1 MICSFTRVPQAWVVT
16 DADADTDVLRWSE
29 WDDLARRSH
38 CRVQRRESA
47 APGQLHHTIH
57 HVTASAPPS
66 FTQSPPRPYTAHTA
80 PPWPHSR
87 ERRTCD
93 APTSVCD
100 ISTCAGP
107 QLLYCLL
114 LAACHSAC
122 SPIRTHAAGPRC
134 ASYQITCANLWR
146 LQSCPT
152 RNQPRTSRMLTCPV
166 CDWTALRVWL
176 PCTDAMLKAQWQARC
191 PWLL

>member
-1 MICSFTRVPQAWVVT
+1 MICNFTRVSQAWVVT
-16 DADADTDVLRWSE
+16 DADTDVLRWSE

-66 FTQSPPRPYTAHTA
+66 FSQSPPRPYTAHTA
-80 PPWPHSR
+80 PQWPHSR

-100 ISTCAGP
+100 ISTGAGP
-107 QLLYCLL
+107 QLLCCLL

-122 SPIRTHAAGPRC
+122 SPIRNHAAGALHIRSR
-134 ASYQITCANLWR
+134 AL
-146 LQSCPT
+146 
-152 RNQPRTSRMLTCPV
+152 TSGDCSR
-166 CDWTALRVWL
+166 ALLGTSQGQVG
-176 PCTDAMLKAQWQARC
+176 C
-191 PWLL
+191 

>member
-1 MICSFTRVPQAWVVT
+1 MICNFTRVPQAWVVT

-47 APGQLHHTIH
+47 APLGSSTTPSITLRHQHHHLSPSLHRGLTPPTPLHNGLTPGKEGHATRRPQYVI
-57 HVTASAPPS
+57 SAPALAPNC
-66 FTQSPPRPYTAHTA
+66 FAVCCLPFGVFPYTQ
-80 PPWPHSR
+80 P
-87 ERRTCD
+87 
-93 APTSVCD
+93 
-100 ISTCAGP
+100 
-107 QLLYCLL
+107 
-114 LAACHSAC
+114 C
-122 SPIRTHAAGPRC
+122 SRC

>member
-16 DADADTDVLRWSE
+16 DADTDVDVLRWSE

-100 ISTCAGP
+100 ISACAGP
-107 QLLYCLL
+107 QLRCCLPWPFGVFPYTQP
-114 LAACHSAC
+114 C
-122 SPIRTHAAGPRC
+122 SRCAC